1 MQKIFLLGKKVIQ
14 KEKKSNHNY
23 KHRFTCSRPLAI
35 ILLYIFQHVKKLFE
49 QTILRN
55 AVSFCLSPTLLM
67 HDTSQILVIHR
78 SYVVK
83 EKIKITE

>member
-23 KHRFTCSRPLAI
+23 CTKTDFTCSRPLAI

-55 AVSFCLSPTLLM
+55 AVSSCLSPTLLM

-83 EKIKITE
+83 EKN